1 MDDRARQFAAATAA
15 ERVLAEFARR
25 AAAFPELRD
34 DADWA
39 IVLVMAAGLKRSRPV
54 TVGDACV
61 GSGAPDTTALRRIR
75 RLEQAGI
82 LRRSQDPDDGRR
94 SLLRLSSQ
102 AEQRLVD
109 YLA

>member
-1 MDDRARQFAAATAA
+1 MK
-15 ERVLAEFARR
+15 
-25 AAAFPELRD
+25 D

-39 IVLVMAAGLKRSRPV
+39 IALVLVAGLKRSRPV

-82 LRRSQDPDDGRR
+82 LLRSPDPDDGRR
-94 SLLRLSSQ
+94 SLLRLSGQ
-102 AEQRLVD
+102 AEDRLLD
-109 YLA
+109 YLS

>member
-1 MDDRARQFAAATAA
+1 MA
-15 ERVLAEFARR
+15 ERALAELSKR
-25 AAAFPELRD
+25 ATAFPELRD

-39 IVLVMAAGLKRSRPV
+39 ILLVLATGFTRARPV

-75 RLEQAGI
+75 WLEQAGLV
-82 LRRSQDPDDGRR
+82 LRSPDPGDGRR
-94 SLLRLSSQ
+94 SLLRLSSE

-109 YLA
+109 YLS